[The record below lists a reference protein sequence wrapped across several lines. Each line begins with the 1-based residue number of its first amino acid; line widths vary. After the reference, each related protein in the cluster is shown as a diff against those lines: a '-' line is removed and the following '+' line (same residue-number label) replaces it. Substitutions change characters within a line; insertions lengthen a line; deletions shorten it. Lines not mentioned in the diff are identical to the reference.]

1 MRHKY
6 TILFSLLII
15 TFSTKS
21 QNIVWKAGVNYFFD
35 NTEFAKSTI
44 TRDQTMTG
52 VHFTPEIGLAWDTI
66 HSFYIGTDLLKTS
79 GSQNYI
85 DAIQPIAYYQYKANK
100 STLYAGAFPR
110 AELFSNYSDLFF
122 QDSVKYYKPTIQG
135 LFWQVGEKDSFF
147 NLWLDWNGHQTAI
160 NRETFF
166 VGASAHK
173 KFNHFF
179 TDFESYM
186 FHFAT
191 TRPDPQGYGVC
202 DNLLAH
208 LSVGVDY
215 SNKQGLDTLLFA
227 VGVLGGVERDRKLSN
242 GTQAPMGIVF
252 RANAE
257 FKGIGTQNTLYMGNP
272 RMVFYGNYGTGLYWN
287 NPFLRSNYY
296 LESKWYYQVIRSQF
310 VQGKLALKL
319 HYSEGKLMFE
329 QAFTVN
335 ASLNNL
341 SNKPIKISTLF

>member
-1 MRHKY
+1 
-6 TILFSLLII
+6 LIVS
-15 TFSTKS
+15 FASTA
-21 QNIVWKAGVNYFFD
+21 QNVVWKAGVNYFFD

-52 VHFTPEIGLAWDTI
+52 VHFTPEIGLAWDSI

-85 DAIQPIAYYQYKANK
+85 DAIHPIAYYQYKTSR

-110 AELFSNYSDLFF
+110 ADLLSNYSDLFF
-122 QDSVKYYKPTIQG
+122 QDSVKYYTPTIQG
-135 LFWQVGEKDSFF
+135 IFWKLGNRNSFF
-147 NLWLDWNGHQTAI
+147 NVWLDWNGHQTAV

-186 FHFAT
+186 YHFAT

-202 DNLLAH
+202 DNLLGH
-208 LSVGVDY
+208 LSVGMDY

-227 VGVLGGVERDRKLSN
+227 AGVLGGVERDRKLPN
-242 GTQAPMGIVF
+242 GTYAPVGIAL

-257 FKGIGTQNTLYMGNP
+257 FKGFGTQNMLYMGDK
-272 RMVFYGNYGTGLYWN
+272 RMLFYSNYGTALYWN

-296 LESKWYYQVIRSQF
+296 LESKWYYQFIRSQF
-310 VQGKLALKL
+310 VQGRVALKL

-329 QAFTVN
+329 QAFTVH
-335 ASLNNL
+335 ALLNNL
-341 SNKPIKISTLF
+341 TAKSIKVKSMF